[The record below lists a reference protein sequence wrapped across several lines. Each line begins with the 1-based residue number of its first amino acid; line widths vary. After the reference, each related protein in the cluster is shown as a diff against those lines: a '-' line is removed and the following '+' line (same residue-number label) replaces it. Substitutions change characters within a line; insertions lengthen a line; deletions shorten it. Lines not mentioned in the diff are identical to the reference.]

1 MVSDASY
8 AGFYRAATTVVFGV
22 AGLLSF
28 GNVLLPR
35 FVKIKNKD
43 FWKLNGENKILRYLA
58 AISGRQFLEL
68 QEPEVSLNNA
78 QISKGL
84 NININSVRGF
94 LSNLRSQGFIET
106 EGGKNKITTQ
116 GLHDL
121 LEGRRDS
128 DGS

>member
-1 MVSDASY
+1 MALKDLVINSRDLQEE
-8 AGFYRAATTVVFGV
+8 TIEKVVIKYFAYDDTG
-22 AGLLSF
+22 A
-28 GNVLLPR
+28 VL
-35 FVKIKNKD
+35 IKNKD